1 MKKRRTTKSKSSSKS
16 TEREL
21 TPEGEAKYLRVVAF
35 FEKLLRHS
43 KGQVAGQAFALLP
56 WQHYVLKE
64 IFGRLNDDG
73 TRQRRVGYIEIPKK
87 QGKSTT
93 LAGLALY
100 LTAFDSEP
108 GAEVYGAACDREQAG
123 IIYREAASMVR
134 ASPEIGRAHV

>member
-1 MKKRRTTKSKSSSKS
+1 MAKKTSQRTKSKSSSAS
-16 TEREL
+16 TARDL
-21 TPEGEAKYLRVVAF
+21 CSVGQAKYDRVVWF

-43 KGQVAGQAFALLP
+43 KGQTAGQPFKLLP
-56 WQHYVLKE
+56 WQHLVLRE
-64 IFGRLNDDG
+64 LFGRLNKDQ
-73 TRQRRVGYIEIPKK
+73 TRQRRVGYIELPKK

-123 IIYREAASMVR
+123 II
-134 ASPEIGRAHV
+134 